1 MQMFKD
7 PSAQIARKIA
17 DHRQKSELANR
28 ITELWD
34 RAQDV
39 PTDFDNWY
47 ALNFNFVSQTDSFK
61 FNLVRRMCFL
71 SVRRCV
77 HQIIVS
83 ALNTLESTSKY
94 FCMRELFH
102 FRQQCR
108 IMVHLIFSWFQ
119 IAARH
124 DIFLS
129 FLAYKT
135 LQT

>member
-39 PTDFDNWY
+39 PNDFDNWY

-61 FNLVRRMCFL
+61 FN
-71 SVRRCV
+71 
-77 HQIIVS
+77 
-83 ALNTLESTSKY
+83 
-94 FCMRELFH
+94 
-102 FRQQCR
+102 
-108 IMVHLIFSWFQ
+108 
-119 IAARH
+119 
-124 DIFLS
+124 
-129 FLAYKT
+129 
-135 LQT
+135 